1 MKKLNTKGM
10 ELELSNGFSGVNDNM
25 EFASWLLRKYPDKYV
40 VGDTLSVMSKRVI
53 QYLESEIMTDKP
65 LSLGEI
71 YKHRDTL

>member
-1 MKKLNTKGM
+1 MKLSIKGM
-10 ELELSNGFSGVNDNM
+10 ELELDKRIQWCYDV

-53 QYLESEIMTDKP
+53 QYLESEIKTYKP
-65 LSLGEI
+65 LSLSEI